1 MTFGNENFFLS
12 FFSLYLKKSSF
23 KELWLNSKFIPK
35 KSLKIYLEK
44 KMCRRFPTPNTV
56 SWTQSFLPKNRFF
69 QSQNFYKETG
79 CKSSATRKNDF
90 FRKKVR
96 VRLYFA
102 YWFRTRLHTS
112 IFRSRFPNY
121 FLGINF
127 GLSHT
132 SCKRINTVDL
142 SLAHINYGL
151 KIFMRETKFVL
162 IYIFSILRSFNGYSC
177 HHVKI
182 PVKPTNCRHTV

>member
-1 MTFGNENFFLS
+1 MTHFCDLWEWKFLLEFLLIVLEEVFFQRDVAQ
-12 FFSLYLKKSSF
+12 F
-23 KELWLNSKFIPK
+23 
-35 KSLKIYLEK
+35 KIYSQNKFENLPRK
-44 KMCRRFPTPNTV
+44 IKLCRRFPTPNTV
-56 SWTQSFLPKNRFF
+56 KVFLPKNRFF
-69 QSQNFYKETG
+69 R
-79 CKSSATRKNDF
+79 SSIFTKKLVVKVLPREKMFF

-96 VRLYFA
+96 FRLYFA

-151 KIFMRETKFVL
+151 KIFMRENQVCAYL
-162 IYIFSILRSFNGYSC
+162 HILNF
-177 HHVKI
+177 
-182 PVKPTNCRHTV
+182 TVI